1 MAFEAYKIAV
11 KLSLIDGVSGGL
23 AALSSHFLASGK
35 SAAQLED
42 RLKSIKRMMLAGGAL
57 TATGIF
63 GLKVLETPLDKATQ
77 YEKYVAKMRQM
88 GLGDAQIQD
97 AQKFVQATEVIGTS
111 MLDRMRLFSEAQG
124 AFRESGMSGLKALDA
139 AKTMTPVLA
148 TYEVAM
154 ATLDDKSHAKAEGA
168 MRDLNKTIEMMGGL
182 GDTKRAQE
190 IADGVFKASQSSGGM
205 VDERHLKQF
214 FAYGSSATNQQMLRT
229 VFGGLEPII
238 GELGGSTVGTGMRT
252 AYNRVNGTMAL
263 VPKNVR
269 RELKRLGMAADQTGM
284 EQTDALARLQAS
296 NVIGYVQDIMRRYEK
311 AGIKTQ
317 IDRERENS
325 ILFGT
330 NGAKIYNKLMS
341 QMSVIEESLHAYDKA
356 QGASQVVN
364 DPANQKLQAQRRFE
378 KKIEDLQLVIGR
390 DGGLLDMLNKGLTFL
405 GNAIERVTKFAEH
418 HPKLTKLAIGGFAFL
433 SMITIIAGEMLLLG
447 GAFRALSTAIAFT
460 RVGSTMVSIARG
472 SRFAL
477 MALRPV
483 GNGLVFLGGILRG
496 VFGPFALL
504 GRGLLIVARV
514 LGGGLLSGLLTFGR
528 AILLLSR
535 FLMLTPIGLLISAV
549 AFGLYELWK
558 HWDTVWP
565 LLKGI
570 WSNIGEGLSSLVG
583 WFGRAWDRIKSFIPT
598 SLLGGESAAAPV
610 STPAPTTLPSTTNG
624 PNIGPRQ
631 QSVVHL
637 QHQTLLDGRVIAD
650 SAAKYI
656 VGSMNAPVGTGAVDT
671 RQTMPTVGSPYPF
684 R

>member
-11 KLSLIDGVSGGL
+11 KLSLVDGVSRGL

-42 RLKSIKRMMLAGGAL
+42 RLKSIKRLMLAGGAL

-97 AQKFVQATEVIGTS
+97 AKKFVQANEVIGTS

-124 AFRESGMSGLKALDA
+124 SFRESGMSGLKALDA

-168 MRDLNKTIEMMGGL
+168 MRNLNKTIEMMGGL

-214 FAYGSSATNQQMLRT
+214 FAYGSSASNQQLLRT

-269 RELKRLGMAADQTGM
+269 RELKRLGMARDATGM

-296 NVIGYVQDIMRRYEK
+296 DVIGYVQDIMRRYEK

-378 KKIEDLQLVIGR
+378 KKIEDLQLTIGR
-390 DGGLLDMLNKGLTFL
+390 DGGLLDMLNRGLTFL
-405 GNAIERVTKFAEH
+405 GGAIERVTKFAEG
-418 HPKLTKLAIGGFAFL
+418 HPKLTKFAVGGFAFL
-433 SMITIIAGEMLLLG
+433 SMVTIIAGEVLLLG

-460 RVGSTMVSIARG
+460 RVGSTMVRIAQG
-472 SRFAL
+472 SRLAL

-483 GNGLVFLGGILRG
+483 GNGLVFLGGIVRG
-496 VFGPFALL
+496 LLGPFALL
-504 GRGLLIVARV
+504 ARGLLI
-514 LGGGLLSGLLTFGR
+514 LGRALAMGAIGGIGGIIRLAGALAGTATTALSGALAALVSPLGIVVLALGTLAAAAYAFSPISQKEIDSYKTDGGVKLT
-528 AILLLSR
+528 A
-535 FLMLTPIGLLISAV
+535 
-549 AFGLYELWK
+549 
-558 HWDTVWP
+558 
-565 LLKGI
+565 
-570 WSNIGEGLSSLVG
+570 
-583 WFGRAWDRIKSFIPT
+583 
-598 SLLGGESAAAPV
+598 SAAARLAAV
-610 STPAPTTLPSTTNG
+610 DSGATTNG

-671 RQTMPTVGSPYPF
+671 RQTMPAVGSPYPF